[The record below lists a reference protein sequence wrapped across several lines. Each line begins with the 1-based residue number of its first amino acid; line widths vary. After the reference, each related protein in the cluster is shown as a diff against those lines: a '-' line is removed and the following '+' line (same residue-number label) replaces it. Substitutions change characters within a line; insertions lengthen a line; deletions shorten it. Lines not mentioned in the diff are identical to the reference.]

1 MVSLALI
8 DCGPLRALV
17 LYVFGVLKE
26 PFFIKSGKISY
37 NTFLAH
43 KLGTP
48 WGATEWRE
56 IAEPS
61 GRDGERGSGR
71 GFVLFRGLY
80 HQWRGEGGGKLF
92 RRQWKGVRVAG
103 MRGGNGNA

>member
-1 MVSLALI
+1 MVYLALI
-8 DCGPLRALV
+8 DCAPLRALV

-56 IAEPS
+56 IAEPY
-61 GRDGERGSGR
+61 GRDGERGGR

-80 HQWRGEGGGKLF
+80 HRQRRGE
-92 RRQWKGVRVAG
+92 AI
-103 MRGGNGNA
+103 